1 MELGKS
7 NKEDKEEV
15 GSTQKGK
22 KKSTKNGLLP
32 NGNECLHLGG
42 PYLSNH
48 VF

>member
-7 NKEDKEEV
+7 NKEEKEEA
-15 GSTQKGK
+15 GSIQKE

-32 NGNECLHLGG
+32 NGNEWLHLGG
-42 PYLSNH
+42 PYPTNH

>member
-1 MELGKS
+1 MESGKS

-15 GSTQKGK
+15 GSRQKE

-32 NGNECLHLGG
+32 KGNECLHLGG
-42 PYLSNH
+42 PYPTNN